1 MIWEEQEQ
9 WLLDDNTTHI
19 LHEKVGDIDTFEMD
33 DDYLH
38 IWKDISFQVQ
48 LNKAKTHGLTQEQ
61 TRECLSKLWRRPYYL
76 TLVAKAFNAKNIA
89 EVGTAEGLQFYSFAE
104 YVSQN
109 GGHVWSCDILDK
121 RNKSY
126 AKKYKEQT
134 TFCLGTS
141 RKLSNRINEKIDLF
155 YIDASHEKGAVLQ
168 DVQNLKHL
176 QSDSPV
182 WIFDDF
188 DVRFGCFEDI
198 KSLCKQVGRFKVYR
212 VGDAASGNP
221 NHQVIISGKL

>member
-1 MIWEEQEQ
+1 MIWEEQDK
-9 WLLDDNTTHI
+9 WLTNDEATDSLFDKIGN
-19 LHEKVGDIDTFEMD
+19 IDAFEMD
-33 DDYLH
+33 DGYLE

-48 LNKAKTHGLTQEQ
+48 LKKAKTHGLTREQ

-76 TLVAKAFNAKNIA
+76 TLVAEAFGAKNIA

-104 YVSQN
+104 YVSEN
-109 GGHVWSCDILDK
+109 GGHVWSCDIFDK
-121 RNKSY
+121 RNKQY
-126 AKKYKEQT
+126 AKKYHEQT

-141 RKLSNRINEKIDLF
+141 KDLSEQISEKIDLF

-168 DVQNLKHL
+168 DVQNLKNL
-176 QSDSPV
+176 QSESPV

-198 KSLCKQVGRFKVYR
+198 KSLCKQSGKFKVYR

-221 NHQVIISGKL
+221 NHQVMISGKL